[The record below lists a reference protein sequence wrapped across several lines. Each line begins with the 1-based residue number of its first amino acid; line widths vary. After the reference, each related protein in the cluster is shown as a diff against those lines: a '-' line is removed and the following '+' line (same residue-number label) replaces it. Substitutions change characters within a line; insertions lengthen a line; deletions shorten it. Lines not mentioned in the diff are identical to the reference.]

1 MNRKQGIIAALAG
14 AILVLTGCSA
24 PSTPADEILVHKGA
38 GLTEGKEDKGCVE
51 PATREINWGQ
61 GMGDDYFAYPASQ
74 RWYDFSK
81 AEGGDAAPFIV
92 VSKDGQQL
100 TIPGRVD
107 FTLNTNCDTLQ
118 RFHDLVGNR
127 EQAYIVDGEDG
138 ARVAGPGWT
147 RILNNYFQLP
157 IDSALDAVAKQYTW
171 RQLRSDLTV
180 KDEMNKAV
188 NASLTKL
195 VNQQISGEDDFF
207 LNFSTLVRQPEAP
220 GELVKTETDR
230 ETALAQA
237 ATTEA
242 KAVADAK
249 AAKAAADA
257 QVAQKNAEL
266 SVAQKEAEIQA
277 AIIRSFGGPEAYAKW
292 QAVQKG
298 INPWQP
304 SYGGSAVVSP

>member
-1 MNRKQGIIAALAG
+1 MKKIKVVAAGLLA
-14 AILVLTGCSA
+14 AFSISACSA
-24 PSTPADEILVHKGA
+24 PSTPADEIFVHKGS
-38 GLTEGKEDKGCVE
+38 GITEGKENKGCVE
-51 PATREINWGQ
+51 PATREINWGD

-74 RWYDFSK
+74 RWFDFSK
-81 AEGGDAAPFIV
+81 PEGGDAKPFVV

-107 FTLNTNCDTLQ
+107 FTLNTNCETLQ

-138 ARVAGPGWT
+138 ARVAGPGWN

-157 IDSALDAVAKQYTW
+157 IDSALDAVAKKYTW
-171 RQLRSDLTV
+171 RELRSDLTI
-180 KDEMNKAV
+180 KDEMNSAV

-220 GELVKTETDR
+220 ADLVKTETDR

-249 AAKAAADA
+249 AAQAAADA

-266 SVAQKEAEIQA
+266 EVAKKEAEIRA
-277 AIIRSFGGPEAYAKW
+277 AEIRSFGGPEAYAKW

-304 SYGGSAVVSP
+304 SYGNNAVVTP